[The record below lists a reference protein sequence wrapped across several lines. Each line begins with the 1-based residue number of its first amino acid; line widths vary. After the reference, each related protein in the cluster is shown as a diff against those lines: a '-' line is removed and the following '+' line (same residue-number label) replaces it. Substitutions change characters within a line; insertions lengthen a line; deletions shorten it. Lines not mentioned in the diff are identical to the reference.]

1 MNDKNSYNSNNI
13 LTVSQNICLRILYLQ
28 QINPNTSQYI
38 VWLNDLLL
46 RKILVNIL
54 YDWMTY
60 YCIKCSE
67 QYFRYI

>member
-46 RKILVNIL
+46 RK
-54 YDWMTY
+54 M
-60 YCIKCSE
+60 
-67 QYFRYI
+67 